1 MNQRKAQERKQMK
14 TLTQILNESDF
25 ADPKSPADRAFVDKH
40 IIQKTDYPHTPKGG
54 SNDEIFSGSKQKQ
67 HRHLADPEEGTEK
80 EVYERS
86 LSKGEE
92 RKKESIVKS
101 MKKHKSDFISRYGKD
116 GESVMHATAT
126 KMAKEEELSFEAYS
140 LMGHFYTDQIEPH
153 EDGYYNHTLANGDIA
168 EVSIETAAMLADV
181 HGSLNEK
188 NVKEFELALTTEQG
202 LEQMIEFADSLG
214 E

>member
-1 MNQRKAQERKQMK
+1 MK

-25 ADPKSPADRAFVDKH
+25 ADPKSPADKAFVDKH

-67 HRHLADPEEGTEK
+67 HRHLADPEEGEEK

-86 LSKGEE
+86 LTKGEE

-101 MKKHKSDFISRYGKD
+101 MKKHRSDFISRYGKD
-116 GESVMHATAT
+116 GESGMHATAT
-126 KMAKEEELSFEAYS
+126 KMAKSEEELPFEAYS
-140 LMGHFYTDQIEPH
+140 LMGHFYSDQIEPH
-153 EDGYYNHTLANGDIA
+153 EDGYYNHTLANGD
-168 EVSIETAAMLADV
+168 EVEVDVETASVLRDV
-181 HGSLNEK
+181 HDSLNEK
-188 NVKEFELALTTEQG
+188 NVKEFELAMATVQG
-202 LEQMIEFADSLG
+202 LEQMIEFADSLSVDAIIRG